1 MTPIGA
7 FECPQYRAMMRG
19 YDPTGAVMYPSLM
32 KDFVNLEFNLFLLLV
47 RRALQALFKTRR
59 STSPMTSPLGC
70 VCFHWSLQSLPTL
83 NYWTTSLFSHPGP
96 GTPKTNRTS
105 RGLPMAVCSHGQ
117 RGSRAL
123 LQKTSNSYRI

>member
-1 MTPIGA
+1 
-7 FECPQYRAMMRG
+7 MMRG

-83 NYWTTSLFSHPGP
+83 LDDERLFPPRPGDAEDESH
-96 GTPKTNRTS
+96 
-105 RGLPMAVCSHGQ
+105 
-117 RGSRAL
+117 
-123 LQKTSNSYRI
+123 